1 MNLSRRIKLQLAV
14 FAVVSAV
21 AAAFLF
27 LGYVKLPA
35 MFGVGRYKVTVE
47 LARAAG
53 LYPAGNVLYAGT
65 TVGRVESVGL
75 TDSGHV
81 AAVLS
86 LEDGAKIPSD
96 LVAEVHSFSALGEQF
111 LSLVPRNTKS
121 APLKNGDV
129 IPMKDTT
136 VPVDTDTL
144 LDDTTR
150 SLNAIPHDSLKTA
163 VDESYIAFGGLG
175 PELSRL
181 VNGTTQLAIDARS
194 HLDDLTTLI
203 DQSGPLLN
211 SQVDSGSDIQAWAA
225 HVADITG
232 GLRDNDAAVAGV
244 LDKGAAAADEGRQLI
259 ERVKPTLP
267 VLLANLVSVNK
278 VLVTYHAGVEQLLVL
293 IPQAIAQIG
302 ATVVPN
308 LNNPHPLAA
317 GFLDFNSNINVPPPC
332 VTGYLPASQ
341 RRSPAMTDA
350 PERPDGDI
358 YCRIPQDASQD
369 VRGLRNAP
377 CETKPGK
384 RAPTA
389 AMCESD
395 ENYVPLND
403 GNNWKG
409 DPNATTTGQPVPQT
423 PLGTPPQNVPPVPP
437 PALAVAQYDP
447 ATGAYIGPDGKVYTQ
462 DGLETQQHKDNTWQG
477 MLVPPQ

>member
-225 HVADITG
+225 HMADITG

-332 VTGYLPASQ
+332 ATGYLPASQ

-423 PLGTPPQNVPPVPP
+423 PQGTPPQNVPPVPP

>member
-65 TVGRVESVGL
+65 TVGRVESVRL